1 MSWTQQNVRLQSSI
15 NSVGIHCCME
25 ILPMLMSSL
34 TGEMVDLL
42 FTALSSFSLSSPT
55 SSGMWGMPTSLPRAC
70 CKFRLQKDSL
80 TTTHI
85 VLSIQRT
92 DFLPTIKIM
101 FQGIPG
107 LPKQYLNNWN
117 VFFLSLYCKSLILF
131 ELPRYKYYLDISLS
145 KFAYRQYKDIKS
157 LYWCIG
163 NTCNHARL
171 PCSVWRL
178 CWIPSVE
185 RRLSW

>member
-55 SSGMWGMPTSLPRAC
+55 SSGMWGMATSLPRAC

-117 VFFLSLYCKSLILF
+117 VFFLTLYCKSLILF
-131 ELPRYKYYLDISLS
+131 ELPRYKYFLTSLCQSLHTDSTKILSLCIDALAIPVTTPAYLVQCGDFVGFPL
-145 KFAYRQYKDIKS
+145 
-157 LYWCIG
+157 
-163 NTCNHARL
+163 
-171 PCSVWRL
+171 
-178 CWIPSVE
+178 
-185 RRLSW
+185 